1 MADRYN
7 VDDILEEIKRKKSG
21 SGSMISSRRAQDE
34 DEAPVYSRYDQEPD
48 EASYETR
55 YTRSRSV
62 DDYEEPPRRRRESR
76 YEDDRYEDRYDDRY
90 AARPAR
96 SRDYDDYDDYD
107 DRPRR
112 RPEPRREYEDYPA
125 ERRESRRYDSR
136 YDEDYEEPRRP
147 ARRREDRYDDDR
159 YDDRYTARPA
169 RSRDYD
175 DYDDYDDRPRRRP
188 EPRREY
194 EDYPSERRESRRDEE
209 PRSGFRFRGEAED
222 EMPAARTERYEEP
235 PRRRRDEY
243 EEPPRKAEPERTRE
257 PERSREPDDDLSI
270 LRDRISDNTPRRSR
284 FADLEEEETS
294 APAAAPAAPQGVS
307 GETIITSR
315 EDILKNFGRGRTQS
329 FTRNFDAA
337 KAERRQDIAAIQK
350 EVSGEEEPP
359 VPDDYTATQMNID
372 LYSMDEQGNS
382 KAETERRDR
391 RRRQKEEK
399 GEPVVEEELDDLT
412 DEVDDF
418 NTPKDANKV
427 YARIRKTKKGLMIRL
442 GLSVVLFAL
451 MCYLTVSLKNI
462 NLPLLTFMLP
472 EKNMRVFM
480 GVNLGV
486 LVLAVLLNISTILGG
501 LKALFTLRPSG
512 DGPVAVAALA
522 AVIQG
527 IVLIVFPD
535 QVTSD
540 NVGYY
545 FAVVILVLIFNLIG
559 KLFMIN
565 RVDQNFRLLAEG
577 GYQRHAFNIIND
589 RNLARELTQNLD
601 LEQPVVGYSQPA
613 DFLTNFMH
621 LSFTEDFGENV
632 SRITTPIFLVADL
645 VCSIIVMVIYGD
657 PFLALTVFSAATLLS
672 APLTSTIVGN
682 LPLRRM
688 NKALSQ
694 DGSMVAGY
702 TALDR
707 FDDIN
712 CFVIRDSELFGPQS
726 ITLHGIKTFDQ
737 KRIDEAMVDAASI
750 VCKSDCVL
758 SYIFTQMIG
767 GNEKI
772 LKKADS
778 IVYEDS
784 MGISAWVD
792 GKRVLI
798 GNRELMM
805 NHNIEIPSKDY
816 EKKFVKDGREV
827 LYLANSGELTA
838 IFVLSYAADP
848 DIVDEL
854 GVLVDRDIGISVYT
868 TDSNITP
875 QKISELFDFP
885 EDMVEIVPYKLHGQ
899 CDRLMAHK
907 DRARA
912 EIVYNGSL
920 ASKVRTLS
928 GIITAKTSILLGVIL
943 QGVGMT
949 LGYFAVCLLA
959 FTNSNG
965 NGFGTLSFTLLIA
978 YQLFWGLITMLLPNL
993 RRY

>member
-21 SGSMISSRRAQDE
+21 SGSMISARQAQDE
-34 DEAPVYSRYDQEPD
+34 DDAPVYSRYDQEPD
-48 EASYETR
+48 EAHYETR
-55 YTRSRSV
+55 TTRSRSTE
-62 DDYEEPPRRRRESR
+62 DYGESPRRRESR
-76 YEDDRYEDRYDDRY
+76 YEDDRYEERYT
-90 AARPAR
+90 RP
-96 SRDYDDYDDYD
+96 SRIREYDDYDEYD

-112 RPEPRREYEDYPA
+112 RTESRREYDDYPS
-125 ERRESRRYDSR
+125 ERRETRRYDSR

-147 ARRREDRYDDDR
+147 VRRREDWYEEDR
-159 YDDRYTARPA
+159 YESDRYEERYARP
-169 RSRDYD
+169 SRIREYD
-175 DYDDYDDRPRRRP
+175 DYDEYEDRSRRRT
-188 EPRREY
+188 ESRQEY
-194 EDYPSERRESRRDEE
+194 DDYPSERRESRRDEE
-209 PRSGFRFRGEAED
+209 LRSGFRFRGNAQD
-222 EMPAARTERYEEP
+222 EISASRADRYEEA
-235 PRRRRDEY
+235 PRRRREEY
-243 EEPPRKAEPERTRE
+243 EEQPRRAEPERRRE
-257 PERSREPDDDLSI
+257 QENDLSI
-270 LRDRISDNTPRRSR
+270 LRERISETAPRRGR
-284 FADLEEEETS
+284 FADLEE
-294 APAAAPAAPQGVS
+294 AAAPGSAGSEAPKGVS

-315 EDILKNFGRGRTQS
+315 EEILKNFGRGRTQS
-329 FTRNFDAA
+329 FSRSFDAA
-337 KAERRQDIAAIQK
+337 KAERQQDIAAIQQ

-359 VPDDYTATQMNID
+359 APDAYTATQMNID
-372 LYSMDEQGNS
+372 LYSMDDQGNS
-382 KAETERRDR
+382 RAETERRDR

-442 GLSVVLFAL
+442 GISVVLFVL
-451 MCYLTVSLKNI
+451 MCYLTMSLKNI

-472 EKNMRVFM
+472 EKNMRAFM

-486 LVLAVLLNISTILGG
+486 LVLAVLFNLSTILGG

-512 DGPVAVAALA
+512 DGPVAVAAVA
-522 AVIQG
+522 AVVQG
-527 IVLIVFPD
+527 IVLIVYPEA
-535 QVTSD
+535 VTSN

-565 RVDQNFRLLAEG
+565 RVDQNFQLLAEG

-645 VCSIIVMVIYGD
+645 ICAIVVMVIYGD

-688 NKALSQ
+688 NKALTQ

-712 CFVIRDSELFGPQS
+712 CFVIRDSELFGPES

-949 LGYFAVCLLA
+949 LGFFAVCLLA

-965 NGFGTLSFTLLIA
+965 SGFGTLSFTLLIA

>member
-34 DEAPVYSRYDQEPD
+34 DDAPVYSRYDQEPD
-48 EASYETR
+48 EASYEAR

-62 DDYEEPPRRRRESR
+62 DDYEEPRRRRESR
-76 YEDDRYEDRYDDRY
+76 YEDDRYEDRYTS
-90 AARPAR
+90 RPSR
-96 SRDYDDYDDYD
+96 GRDYDDYDGYD

-112 RPEPRREYEDYPA
+112 RADSRREYDDYPPERREPRRE
-125 ERRESRRYDSR
+125 
-136 YDEDYEEPRRP
+136 EEPRR
-147 ARRREDRYDDDR
+147 
-159 YDDRYTARPA
+159 
-169 RSRDYD
+169 
-175 DYDDYDDRPRRRP
+175 
-188 EPRREY
+188 
-194 EDYPSERRESRRDEE
+194 
-209 PRSGFRFRGEAED
+209 GFRFRGDAED
-222 EMPAARTERYEEP
+222 EAPAARADRYEEP
-235 PRRRRDEY
+235 PRRRREEY

-257 PERSREPDDDLSI
+257 PQDDLSI
-270 LRDRISDNTPRRSR
+270 LRDRISDTAPRRSR
-284 FADLEEEETS
+284 FADLEEAEAPAP
-294 APAAAPAAPQGVS
+294 APAAPEAPQGVS

-329 FTRNFDAA
+329 FTRSFDAA
-337 KAERRQDIAAIQK
+337 RAERRQDIAAIQQ

-372 LYSMDEQGNS
+372 LYSMDDQGNS
-382 KAETERRDR
+382 RAETERRDR

-427 YARIRKTKKGLMIRL
+427 YARIRKTRKGLMMRL
-442 GLSVVLFAL
+442 GISVVLFGL

-472 EKNMRVFM
+472 EKNMRAFM

-535 QVTSD
+535 AVISD

-545 FAVVILVLIFNLIG
+545 FAVVILVLVFNLIG

-601 LEQPVVGYSQPA
+601 LDQPVVGYSQPA

>member
-21 SGSMISSRRAQDE
+21 AGSMISRQDAGGTAE
-34 DEAPVYSRYDQEPD
+34 ERPVYSRYGD
-48 EASYETR
+48 EADYDAP
-55 YTRSRSV
+55 RSRRGY
-62 DDYEEPPRRRRESR
+62 DDGYDSRYDERPRRRYDSYDSYDEEDRPRRRAAYDEERYDERPSRRSYEDEDCYDRGGRSAGARR
-76 YEDDRYEDRYDDRY
+76 YEDRYNDRYDDRY
-90 AARPAR
+90 DRRP
-96 SRDYDDYDDYD
+96 RDEDPYDYE

-112 RPEPRREYEDYPA
+112 RARRDYDDDLEDPGD
-125 ERRESRRYDSR
+125 RYDR
-136 YDEDYEEPRRP
+136 YDERPRRGSYDEDRYARS
-147 ARRREDRYDDDR
+147 ARRREDRYDDRYEDR
-159 YDDRYTARPA
+159 YGDREPSRRRVREDEEEPR
-169 RSRDYD
+169 RSFRFRAEAPDEAAPEPE
-175 DYDDYDDRPRRRP
+175 RPRRRR
-188 EPRREY
+188 EEY
-194 EDYPSERRESRRDEE
+194 ESTSEQEE
-209 PRSGFRFRGEAED
+209 
-222 EMPAARTERYEEP
+222 
-235 PRRRRDEY
+235 
-243 EEPPRKAEPERTRE
+243 
-257 PERSREPDDDLSI
+257 DLTI
-270 LRDRISDNTPRRSR
+270 LRERIQDSAPKKPR
-284 FADLEEEETS
+284 FADLDEEAAERPAQAEE
-294 APAAAPAAPQGVS
+294 PQGVS
-307 GETIITSR
+307 GGTIITSR
-315 EDILKNFGRGRTQS
+315 EEILKNFGRGSTMS
-329 FTRNFDAA
+329 FSRSFDAA
-337 KAERRQDIAAIQK
+337 KAQRQSGLTAAV
-350 EVSGEEEPP
+350 ENTPPDAEPP
-359 VPDDYTATQMNID
+359 KGDDYTATQMNID
-372 LYSMDEQGNS
+372 LYAMDEEGNS
-382 KAETERRDR
+382 RAEEERRSR

-399 GEPVVEEELDDLT
+399 GEPVTDEDLDYDQ

-418 NTPKDANKV
+418 NTPKDANRV
-427 YARIRKTKKGLMIRL
+427 YATIRKMKKRFVLRL
-442 GLSVVLFAL
+442 VATLVLFGL
-451 MCYLTVSLKNI
+451 LTYLTISLDNI

-472 EKNMRVFM
+472 EENMRAFI
-480 GVNLGV
+480 GVNLAV
-486 LVLAVLLNISTILGG
+486 LVLAVVLNISTVFGG
-501 LKALFTLRPSG
+501 LKALFTLKPSG
-512 DGPVAVAALA
+512 DGPVAA
-522 AVIQG
+522 AVVVAVLQG
-527 IVLIVFPD
+527 IYLTVFPD
-535 QVTSD
+535 AVSSD

-545 FAVVILVLIFNLIG
+545 FAVVALVLAFNLIG
-559 KLFMIN
+559 KLFMIG
-565 RVDQNFRLLAEG
+565 RVERNFRLLAEG
-577 GYQRHAFNIIND
+577 GYQRHAFNIISD
-589 RNLARELTQNLD
+589 RNLARELTHNLG

-645 VCSIIVMVIYGD
+645 VCAIVVQVLYGD
-657 PFLALTVFSAATLLS
+657 LALSLTVFSAATLLAS
-672 APLTSTIVGN
+672 PLTTTIVGN

-688 NKALSQ
+688 NKALSE

-758 SYIFTQMIG
+758 NYIFTQMIG

-854 GVLVDRDIGISVYT
+854 GVLADRDIGISVYT

-885 EDMVEIVPYKLHGQ
+885 EDMVEIVPYKLHAQ
-899 CDRLMAHK
+899 CDRLMAHR

-943 QGVGMT
+943 QGVGML

-959 FTNSNG
+959 FTNGSG
-965 NGFGTLSFTLLIA
+965 AGFGTLSFTLLIA
-978 YQLFWGLITMLLPNL
+978 YQLFWALITMLLPNL

>member
-112 RPEPRREYEDYPA
+112 RPEPRREYEDY
-125 ERRESRRYDSR
+125 
-136 YDEDYEEPRRP
+136 
-147 ARRREDRYDDDR
+147 
-159 YDDRYTARPA
+159 T
-169 RSRDYD
+169 
-175 DYDDYDDRPRRRP
+175 
-188 EPRREY
+188 
-194 EDYPSERRESRRDEE
+194 SERRESRRDEE

-527 IVLIVFPD
+527 IVLIVFPE
-535 QVTSD
+535 VTSD